1 MFRRATVSTSPD
13 KEIRMTTMYAEHAGP
28 LMRFLLGLTGGE
40 QFAAED
46 LLQETMLRAWRHID
60 SVPASRPEVRR
71 WLYTVARRL
80 TIDAARRRQVRPEE
94 IQLNDLRAMP
104 GPDETVAIVLATSTI
119 RRAIDRLSVS
129 QRMLLVELYVH
140 GRTIKQTAEKLGVP
154 DGTIKSRAHYAVQ
167 ALREAA
173 QA

>member
-1 MFRRATVSTSPD
+1 VTTAPD
-13 KEIRMTTMYAEHAGP
+13 NEIRMTTMYAEHAGP
-28 LMRFLLGLTGGE
+28 LLRFLLGLTGGE
-40 QFAAED
+40 QYTAED

-60 SVPASRPEVRR
+60 SVPAGRPGVRR

-94 IQLNDLRAMP
+94 IQLNDLRAVP
-104 GPDETVAIVLATSTI
+104 VPVPDETVAIALATGTI

-129 QRMLLVELYVH
+129 QRKLLVELYVH
-140 GRTIKQTAEKLGVP
+140 GKTIKQTAEMLGVP

-173 QA
+173 KA